1 MGDTQALDS
10 GTAGNIPVNALE
22 TVVIRFAG
30 DSGDGMQLTGT
41 RFSTES
47 ALFGNDIRTL
57 PDFPAEIRAPA
68 GTLAGVS
75 AFQLSF
81 SNSVIET
88 PGDALDV
95 LVAMNP
101 AALKMNIADLK
112 AGGNLIINT
121 SQFTKKNFQKAGI
134 ETDPREDGSL
144 EKYRLHAIDITDLT
158 NKALDDLG
166 MKQKQIDRCK
176 NFFAL
181 GLSFWLYGRSIENT
195 VNWLS
200 KKFKG
205 KDQLIEANTRALKAG
220 YYYGETTEA
229 FDVRYEVKPADIEPG
244 FYRSISGNQ
253 ALALGFISASQ
264 KCGMELFLGSYPITP
279 ASDILHALSGYKNY
293 GVHTFQAEDEI
304 AAVTSSIGAAF
315 GGALALTTTSGP
327 GLALK
332 GEALG
337 LAMILELPLVVVN
350 VQRGGPS
357 TGLPTKTE
365 QADLLQA
372 LYGRNG
378 EAPVAILA
386 AKSASD
392 CFATAYEAC
401 QLAVKY
407 MCPVIVLTDGYLA
420 NGSEPWKVPDAASL
434 PEFAPN
440 RAENAEGFLPYQR
453 DPETLSRPWMVPGM
467 AGFEHRVGGLEKEHL
482 TGGVSYDPANHEF
495 MCRLRGEKIQKI
507 QQDIPA
513 TEIIGEESG
522 DLLILGWGSTYGA
535 IRSAVRTLQGQGKSV
550 AMAHIRHIHPL
561 PTDIFEIMGKYK
573 QVLLPEMNLGQ
584 LSKVLRAESLID
596 IKSLNKIQGQ
606 PFKEQEIVDKALEL
620 LDGKDSGPYIIPSID
635 SINENNVN
643 DANVVHLH

>member
-1 MGDTQALDS
+1 MGDTQAVDS
-10 GTAGNIPVNALE
+10 RPTSSIPVNAVE

-81 SNSVIET
+81 SNSVIDT

-101 AALKMNIADLK
+101 AALRMNLADLK

-121 SQFTKKNFQKAGI
+121 SQFTKKNFEKAGI

-181 GLSFWLYGRSIENT
+181 GLSFWLYGRTIDNT

-200 KKFKG
+200 QKFKG

-264 KCGMELFLGSYPITP
+264 KSGMELFLGSYPITP
-279 ASDILHALSGYKNY
+279 ASDILHTLSGYKHY

-304 AAVTSSIGAAF
+304 AAVTSAIGASF

-332 GEALG
+332 
-337 LAMILELPLVVVN
+337 
-350 VQRGGPS
+350 
-357 TGLPTKTE
+357 
-365 QADLLQA
+365 
-372 LYGRNG
+372 
-378 EAPVAILA
+378 
-386 AKSASD
+386 
-392 CFATAYEAC
+392 
-401 QLAVKY
+401 
-407 MCPVIVLTDGYLA
+407 
-420 NGSEPWKVPDAASL
+420 
-434 PEFAPN
+434 
-440 RAENAEGFLPYQR
+440 
-453 DPETLSRPWMVPGM
+453 
-467 AGFEHRVGGLEKEHL
+467 
-482 TGGVSYDPANHEF
+482 
-495 MCRLRGEKIQKI
+495 
-507 QQDIPA
+507 
-513 TEIIGEESG
+513 
-522 DLLILGWGSTYGA
+522 
-535 IRSAVRTLQGQGKSV
+535 
-550 AMAHIRHIHPL
+550 
-561 PTDIFEIMGKYK
+561 
-573 QVLLPEMNLGQ
+573 
-584 LSKVLRAESLID
+584 
-596 IKSLNKIQGQ
+596 
-606 PFKEQEIVDKALEL
+606 
-620 LDGKDSGPYIIPSID
+620 
-635 SINENNVN
+635 
-643 DANVVHLH
+643 